1 MERSLACQAAFFSAS
16 PGPEFTGVGVNRRKR
31 RALSTR
37 HGFTGVPRYSGP
49 MFEVLAFV
57 YENYLGG
64 ESCPEPAHLE
74 RKLSAV
80 GFESDEIRDAMT
92 WLTGLNRAAKPE
104 ELTPWLVQPHPTSM
118 RVYSRL
124 EMQQLGMRCVGFL
137 SFLESCRVL
146 TPHMR
151 EVIID
156 RTMAAPGA
164 PVALDDFKIIVLM
177 VFWGFGCE
185 PDALI
190 LDELCDNPEDRLAH

>member
-1 MERSLACQAAFFSAS
+1 
-16 PGPEFTGVGVNRRKR
+16 
-31 RALSTR
+31 
-37 HGFTGVPRYSGP
+37 

-118 RVYSRL
+118 RVYSGSEL
-124 EMQQLGMRCVGFL
+124 QQLGMRCIGFL
-137 SFLESCRVL
+137 SFLESCQVL

-164 PVALDDFKIIVLM
+164 PIALDDFKIIVLL
-177 VFWGFGCE
+177 VFWGFGYE

-190 LDELCDNPEDRLAH
+190 LDELCDNPQDRLAH